1 MISRASERVAK
12 GHVVV
17 VVAIMARRR
26 GIILFSRITIISFCS
41 VLGVLLLLRGGRGWS
56 WVVSGDEVE

>member
-17 VVAIMARRR
+17 VAIMARRR
-26 GIILFSRITIISFCS
+26 VIIFFFSRITRYDFF
-41 VLGVLLLLRGGRGWS
+41 L
-56 WVVSGDEVE
+56 

>member
-17 VVAIMARRR
+17 LAIKARRL
-26 GIILFSRITIISFCS
+26 IIFFK
-41 VLGVLLLLRGGRGWS
+41 
-56 WVVSGDEVE
+56 E

>member
-17 VVAIMARRR
+17 VAIMARRR
-26 GIILFSRITIISFCS
+26 GIIFSVITGFFYFCS
-41 VLGVLLLLRGGRGWS
+41 VLGLFVFFFFGVAVGGEW
-56 WVVSGDEVE
+56 

>member
-17 VVAIMARRR
+17 VVTIMARRR
-26 GIILFSRITIISFCS
+26 GNIFFIITMISFCS
-41 VLGVLLLLRGGRGWS
+41 VLGFLFFFVFFGVVVGGEW
-56 WVVSGDEVE
+56 

>member
-17 VVAIMARRR
+17 AVAIKARRR
-26 GIILFSRITIISFCS
+26 GIILYNNSGMISFCS
-41 VLGVLLLLRGGRGWS
+41 VLGFLFFFFFFFFGVVVGGGW
-56 WVVSGDEVE
+56 

>member
-17 VVAIMARRR
+17 VMAIMARRR
-26 GIILFSRITIISFCS
+26 GIIFSVITGFFYFCS
-41 VLGVLLLLRGGRGWS
+41 VLGLFVFFFFGVVVGGEW
-56 WVVSGDEVE
+56 